1 METREVMTHFDKFI
15 AEKQSKG
22 EYDYTVSEYIKWENK
37 KYPEEAINLS
47 KEIEEKFVKQ
57 LNRPIV
63 I

>member
-1 METREVMTHFDKFI
+1 MTHFNEFI

-37 KYPEEAINLS
+37 KYSEEAINLS
-47 KEIEEKFVKQ
+47 KEIEEKFIKQ